1 MDNFLNCSEVIFFW
15 RNATRVEMTIEFY
28 FSLLQGSSH
37 DDISWRVVDKLVKTR
52 AASFVRLILQRIH
65 YLKKYIIIFITVT

>member
-1 MDNFLNCSEVIFFW
+1 MNCSEVLFFW

-65 YLKKYIIIFITVT
+65 YLKNKYILLLL